1 MTFPEDLCDL
11 ERLNYLMEQNEEE
24 KLKREERKREVGKKD
39 YYLYVCI
46 VDGTLRYVGK
56 GRNNRWKHCVSGT
69 SSCAYLNRDFFLGK
83 TLEVW
88 VSEYLPE
95 KIALSTEANLLVS
108 NRLQIY
114 NKSIPKNGT
123 LIDFRR
129 VCTEKVY
136 EDNYNPPCNQS

>member
-1 MTFPEDLCDL
+1 MALPEYLCDL
-11 ERLNYLMEQNEEE
+11 ERLDYLMKQSEEE
-24 KLKREERKREVGKKD
+24 ELKREGRKRQIGKKD
-39 YYLYVCI
+39 YYIYTCI
-46 VDGTLRYVGK
+46 VDGTVRYIGK

-88 VSEYLPE
+88 ISEYFPE
-95 KIALSTEANLLVS
+95 KVALDIEASLVVS

-114 NKSIPKNGT
+114 NKSIPKSGT
-123 LIDFRR
+123 LMNFRE

-136 EDNYNPPCNQS
+136 EGNYDPSL

>member
-1 MTFPEDLCDL
+1 MALPEYLCDL
-11 ERLNYLMEQNEEE
+11 ERLDYLMKQSEEE
-24 KLKREERKREVGKKD
+24 KLKREGRKRQIGKKD
-39 YYLYVCI
+39 YYIYTCI
-46 VDGTLRYVGK
+46 VDGTVRYIGK

-88 VSEYLPE
+88 ISEYFPE
-95 KIALSTEANLLVS
+95 KVALDIEASLVVS

-114 NKSIPKNGT
+114 NKSIPKSGT
-123 LIDFRR
+123 LMNFRE

-136 EDNYNPPCNQS
+136 EGNYDPSL